1 MRFLADMGIS
11 QRVVTWLQAQGHD
24 ATHLRDEGLQR
35 LENGDIFTK
44 ALRESRIILT
54 WDLDFTEILALSKTG
69 TISAV
74 VFRLMNTRSDHVI
87 ERLERVLS
95 ESAQDLEDGAIISVE
110 EGRHRVRLLPLGRGR
125 YKNVPQSKLP
135 LRPRFFGSRL
145 LPPLIESR

>member
-1 MRFLADMGIS
+1 MRFLADMGVS
-11 QRVVTWLQAQGHD
+11 QRVVTWLQEQGHD

-35 LENGDIFTK
+35 LENGKIFTK

-69 TISAV
+69 TVSAV

-95 ESAQDLEDGAIISVE
+95 ASARDLEEGAIISVE
-110 EGRHRVRLLPLGRGR
+110 EGRHRVRLLPLGRER
-125 YKNVPQSKLP
+125 
-135 LRPRFFGSRL
+135 
-145 LPPLIESR
+145 